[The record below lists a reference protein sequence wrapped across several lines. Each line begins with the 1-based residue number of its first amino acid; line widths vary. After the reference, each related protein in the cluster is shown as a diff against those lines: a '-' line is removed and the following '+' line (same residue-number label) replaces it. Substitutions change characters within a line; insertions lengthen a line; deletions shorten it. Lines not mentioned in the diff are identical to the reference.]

1 MFGIAQRYLAATFI
15 PPFMLS
21 TFFFVAFLL
30 TFQLFRIVRIVIN
43 KGVDFSTVLELTGHI
58 AISFLPMAIPLSA
71 LFATIYTL
79 NKMSEDS
86 EIVAMRSFGLTK
98 HKLFIPLLVL
108 GLIAAMGIF
117 SLNMNLIPMSKTQF
131 KNTIVKLTSRGML
144 TDIKAENFFTEIP
157 NVTLFAEKVDEGGNL
172 MENVFIHM
180 NRNDEEQV
188 IVAKTGALIKQY
200 SGTWDIPSIRM
211 HLTEGTITKSW
222 KSKNDSENIL
232 FEEYDFP
239 ILNNDYTPGFVTKD
253 SMRTSRELRRRVRIE
268 KNKVKELIKR
278 GNLNQQEQHYV
289 NEMKRNLPKSELEYW
304 SRLNT
309 PVQTLIFILLG
320 FALGIKQGRG
330 KSRNSGL
337 ISLVILIGY
346 YALFFGGVSL
356 VKKGQA
362 PAALI
367 VFLPTAIA
375 GIAAIYYYRKLDWQS

>member
-98 HKLFIPLLVL
+98 HKLFFPLLIL
-108 GLIAAMGIF
+108 GSIAALGIF
-117 SLNMNLIPMSKTQF
+117 SLNMNLIPRSKTEF

-172 MENVFIHM
+172 MENVFIHIRRK
-180 NRNDEEQV
+180 NEEQV
-188 IVAKTGALIKQY
+188 IVSKNGALIKQY
-200 SGTWDIPSIRM
+200 SGSWDIPSIRM
-211 HLTEGTITKSW
+211 HLTSGTITKSW
-222 KSKNDSENIL
+222 KGRKDSENII

-253 SMRTSRELRRRVRIE
+253 SMRTSRELRRRVRMD
-268 KNKVKELIKR
+268 KNKVKELEAR
-278 GNLNQQEQHYV
+278 GNLTPEEGAWV
-289 NEMKRNLPKSELEYW
+289 KEMKDSLPKSELEYW

-356 VKKGQA
+356 AKKGQV
-362 PAALI
+362 PAAVI
-367 VFLPTAIA
+367 VFLPTVIA
-375 GIAAIYYYRKLDWQS
+375 GFAALFYYKKLDWQS

>member
-21 TFFFVAFLL
+21 TLFFVAFLL
-30 TFQLFRIVRIVIN
+30 TFQLFRVVRIVIN
-43 KGVDFSTVLELTGHI
+43 KGVEFSTVLELTGHI

-98 HKLFIPLLVL
+98 GKLFLPLLIL
-108 GLIAAMGIF
+108 GLIASIGIF
-117 SLNMNLIPMSKTQF
+117 SLNMDLIPRSKTQF
-131 KNTIVKLTSRGML
+131 KNTIVRLTSRGML

-172 MENVFIHM
+172 MENVFIHIHK
-180 NRNDEEQV
+180 NHEEQV
-188 IVAKTGALIKQY
+188 IVAKAGALIKQY
-200 SGTWDIPSIRM
+200 NGSWDIPSIRM
-211 HLTEGTITKSW
+211 HLTDGTITKTK
-222 KSKNDSENIL
+222 KSSGDSENII
-232 FEEYDFP
+232 FDEYDFP
-239 ILNNDYTPGFVTKD
+239 ILSNDYTPGFVTKD
-253 SMRTSRELRRRVRIE
+253 SMRTSRELRKRVRIE
-268 KNKVKELIKR
+268 KNKMNDLLKR
-278 GNLNQQEQHYV
+278 GNLTQEEKNWVH
-289 NEMKRNLPKSELEYW
+289 NMKRGLPKSELEYW
-304 SRLNT
+304 SRMNT
-309 PVQTLIFILLG
+309 PLQTLVFILLG

-346 YALFFGGVSL
+346 YAIFFTGVSL
-356 VKKGQA
+356 VKKGQL
-362 PAALI
+362 PASLV

-375 GIAAIYYYRKLDWQS
+375 GFVAAYYYKKLDWQS

>member
-15 PPFMLS
+15 PPFLLS

-98 HKLFIPLLVL
+98 HKLFIPLLIL
-108 GLIAAMGIF
+108 GTVAAVGIF
-117 SLNMNLIPMSKTQF
+117 SLNMNLIPRSKTQF
-131 KNTIVKLTSRGML
+131 KNTIVRLTSRGML

-180 NRNDEEQV
+180 KRNDEEQV

-211 HLTEGTITKSW
+211 HLTQGTITKSW
-222 KSKNDSENIL
+222 KSRKDSENII

-253 SMRTSRELRRRVRIE
+253 SMRTSRELRRRVRID
-268 KNKVKELIKR
+268 KNKVRELESK
-278 GNLNQQEQHYV
+278 GNLTQQEQAWV

-330 KSRNSGL
+330 KTRNSGL
-337 ISLVILIGY
+337 ISLMILIGY
-346 YALFFGGVSL
+346 YALFFGGVSMA
-356 VKKGQA
+356 KKGQV

-367 VFLPTAIA
+367 VFLPTIIA
-375 GIAAIYYYRKLDWQS
+375 GVAATYYYKMLDWQS